1 VFQFAS
7 PIFLWLL
14 LLVPLLGFFA
24 LRRKREAAIK
34 FSDITLLRG
43 AKESPLARKRKW
55 LPILRLI
62 AVTFFIFA
70 LARPQSG
77 KKTTE
82 VTSEGIDIMLVL
94 DISSTMKS
102 EDFKP
107 QNRLYVAKEVI
118 KDFVK
123 DRQNDRI
130 GLVIFAGQAFTQ
142 CPLTL
147 DYGVLLTFLD
157 QVDFGMVE
165 DRTAIGMGI
174 ATAVN
179 RLRDSKAKSRIII
192 LLTDGINNAGE
203 IDPET
208 AADIAH
214 ALGIRVYTIGV
225 GKPGKAPYPIDD
237 PIFGKRYIYLDNE
250 LDEAQLTKIAEITG
264 GKYFRAKSED
274 MLKNVYD
281 QISQLEK
288 TKVKIKEYLQYD
300 EHFPYLLMLGAIAL
314 LLELIL
320 RETWL
325 RRLP

>member
-1 VFQFAS
+1 MFQFAS

-14 LLVPLLGFFA
+14 LLVPLLGFLAF
-24 LRRKREAAIK
+24 RRKREAAIK

-43 AKESPLARKRKW
+43 AKESPRARRRKW
-55 LPILRLI
+55 LPILRII
-62 AVTFFIFA
+62 AVVFFIFA

-107 QNRLYVAKEVI
+107 QNRMYVAKEVI
-118 KDFVK
+118 KEFVK
-123 DRQNDRI
+123 GRQNDRI

-165 DRTAIGMGI
+165 DRTAIGMGL

-203 IDPET
+203 IDPQT

-225 GKPGKAPYPIDD
+225 GKPGKAPYPVED
-237 PIFGKRYIYLDNE
+237 PVFGKRYIYLDNE

-264 GKYFRAKSED
+264 GKYFRAKTED

-314 LLELIL
+314 LLELML
-320 RETWL
+320 RETLL

>member
-7 PIFLWLL
+7 SAFLWLL
-14 LLVPLLGFFA
+14 LLVPLLGFLAF
-24 LRRKREAAIK
+24 RRKREAAIK

-43 AKESPLARKRKW
+43 AKESPRARRRKW

-62 AVTFFIFA
+62 AVTFFIIA

-82 VTSEGIDIMLVL
+82 VTSEGIDMMLVL

-107 QNRLYVAKEVI
+107 QNRMYVAKEVI
-118 KDFVK
+118 KEFVK
-123 DRQNDRI
+123 GRQNDRI

-165 DRTAIGMGI
+165 DRTAIGMGL

-203 IDPET
+203 IDPQT

-225 GKPGKAPYPIDD
+225 GKPGKAPYPIED
-237 PIFGKRYIYLDNE
+237 PVFGKRYIYMDNE

-264 GKYFRAKSED
+264 GKYFRAKTED

-320 RETWL
+320 RETLL

>member
-7 PIFLWLL
+7 PIFFWSL
-14 LLVPLLGFFA
+14 LLVPLLGFLAF
-24 LRRKREAAIK
+24 RRKRGAAIK

-43 AKESPLARKRKW
+43 AKESPRARRRKW
-55 LPILRLI
+55 LPILRII
-62 AVTFFIFA
+62 AVVFFIFA

-107 QNRLYVAKEVI
+107 QNRMYVAKEVI
-118 KDFVK
+118 KEFVK
-123 DRQNDRI
+123 GRQNDRI

-165 DRTAIGMGI
+165 DRTAIGMGL

-203 IDPET
+203 IDPQT

-225 GKPGKAPYPIDD
+225 GKPGKAPYPVED
-237 PIFGKRYIYLDNE
+237 PVFGKRYIYLDNE

-264 GKYFRAKSED
+264 GKYFRAKTED

-320 RETWL
+320 RETLL

>member
-1 VFQFAS
+1 
-7 PIFLWLL
+7 
-14 LLVPLLGFFA
+14 
-24 LRRKREAAIK
+24 
-34 FSDITLLRG
+34 
-43 AKESPLARKRKW
+43 
-55 LPILRLI
+55 
-62 AVTFFIFA
+62 
-70 LARPQSG
+70 
-77 KKTTE
+77 
-82 VTSEGIDIMLVL
+82 
-94 DISSTMKS
+94 
-102 EDFKP
+102 
-107 QNRLYVAKEVI
+107 
-118 KDFVK
+118 
-123 DRQNDRI
+123 
-130 GLVIFAGQAFTQ
+130 
-142 CPLTL
+142 
-147 DYGVLLTFLD
+147 VLLTFLD

-165 DRTAIGMGI
+165 DRTAIGMGL

-203 IDPET
+203 IDPQT

-225 GKPGKAPYPIDD
+225 GKPGKAPYPIED
-237 PIFGKRYIYLDNE
+237 PVFGKRYIYMDNE

-264 GKYFRAKSED
+264 GKYFRAKTED

-314 LLELIL
+314 LLELML
-320 RETWL
+320 RETLL

>member
-1 VFQFAS
+1 MFQFAS
-7 PIFLWLL
+7 PVFLWLL
-14 LLVPLLGFFA
+14 LLVPLLVYLAF
-24 LRRKREAAIK
+24 RRKREAAIK

-43 AKESPLARKRKW
+43 AKESPRARRRKW

-165 DRTAIGMGI
+165 DRTAIGMGL

-192 LLTDGINNAGE
+192 LLTDGINNTGE
-203 IDPET
+203 IDPQT

-225 GKPGKAPYPIDD
+225 GKPGKAPYPIED
-237 PIFGKRYIYLDNE
+237 PVFGKRYIYMDNE

-264 GKYFRAKSED
+264 GKYFRAKTED

-320 RETWL
+320 RETLL

>member
-1 VFQFAS
+1 
-7 PIFLWLL
+7 
-14 LLVPLLGFFA
+14 
-24 LRRKREAAIK
+24 
-34 FSDITLLRG
+34 
-43 AKESPLARKRKW
+43 
-55 LPILRLI
+55 
-62 AVTFFIFA
+62 
-70 LARPQSG
+70 
-77 KKTTE
+77 
-82 VTSEGIDIMLVL
+82 
-94 DISSTMKS
+94 
-102 EDFKP
+102 
-107 QNRLYVAKEVI
+107 VAKEVI
-118 KDFVK
+118 KEFVQG
-123 DRQNDRI
+123 RQNDRI

-165 DRTAIGMGI
+165 DRTAIGMGL

-225 GKPGKAPYPIDD
+225 GKPGKAPYPVED
-237 PIFGKRYIYLDNE
+237 PVFGKRYIYMDNE
-250 LDEAQLTKIAEITG
+250 LDERQLTKIAEITG
-264 GKYFRAKSED
+264 GRYFRAKTED

-288 TKVKIKEYLQYD
+288 TKVKVKEYLQFD
-300 EHFPYLLMLGAIAL
+300 EHFPYLLMLGALAL
-314 LLELIL
+314 LLELL
-320 RETWL
+320 MRETVL

>member
-7 PIFLWLL
+7 PVFLWLL
-14 LLVPLLGFFA
+14 LLVPLLVYLAF
-24 LRRKREAAIK
+24 RRKREAAIK

-43 AKESPLARKRKW
+43 AKESPRARRRKW

-165 DRTAIGMGI
+165 DRTAIGMGL

-192 LLTDGINNAGE
+192 LLTDGINNTGE
-203 IDPET
+203 IDPQT

-225 GKPGKAPYPIDD
+225 GKPGKAPYPIED
-237 PIFGKRYIYLDNE
+237 PVFGKRYIYMDNE

-264 GKYFRAKSED
+264 GKYFRAKTED

-320 RETWL
+320 RETLL